1 WKAEDACGNSVTKT
15 QTITVTDNTAPELTV
30 PADAAASCDNVPAVG
45 TATATDKCD
54 AAPKVTYL
62 GETRVDGNCAGNY
75 KLIRSWKAED
85 ACGN

>member
-1 WKAEDACGNSVTKT
+1 
-15 QTITVTDNTAPELTV
+15 
-30 PADAAASCDNVPAVG
+30 CDNVPAAG

-85 ACGN
+85 ACGNSVTKTQTITVTDNTAPELTVP